1 MIGESQSEWEEEIET
16 QLEKRCWMGVIDT
29 CGNLDKKIQVHWYI
43 YM

>member
-29 CGNLDKKIQVHWYI
+29 CGKKPDWLGNLDKKI
-43 YM
+43 